1 MNNRARRFKRA
12 MQAIT
17 GNEPVQWSSE
27 MWHMFQDQLFGIGLN
42 KGPMGVRF
50 AVTLTSFGQ
59 AYMGVT
65 GQVSSPAITPP
76 TGVSGVLGLNAWTFP
91 RGNQTYTF
99 GTGLSA
105 NGSPQINQII
115 QVTRTIAASGNYAGA
130 INAQNSNICG
140 VAAST
145 VTALK
150 AASVELLN
158 AAQGGTTA
166 STIVLGN
173 NGSNPWA
180 GPFGTTGTYTLN
192 SGEMWY
198 HETPTAGGYAVG
210 SSDVLKMVNSDSV
223 NNASV
228 RTCYLGLA

>member
-1 MNNRARRFKRA
+1 MNNRARRFKLA

-140 VAAST
+140 VAPST
-145 VTALK
+145 APPLRPAPSERSTRTRGGQSK
-150 AASVELLN
+150 S
-158 AAQGGTTA
+158 AQGRGQK
-166 STIVLGN
+166 
-173 NGSNPWA
+173 
-180 GPFGTTGTYTLN
+180 TLPAA
-192 SGEMWY
+192 
-198 HETPTAGGYAVG
+198 HAAAAAGGP
-210 SSDVLKMVNSDSV
+210 
-223 NNASV
+223 
-228 RTCYLGLA
+228 R